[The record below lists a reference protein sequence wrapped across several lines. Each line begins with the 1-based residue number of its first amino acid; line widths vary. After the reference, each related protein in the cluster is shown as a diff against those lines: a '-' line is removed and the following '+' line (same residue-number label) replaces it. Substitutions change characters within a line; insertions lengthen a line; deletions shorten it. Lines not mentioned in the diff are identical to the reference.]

1 MKLDY
6 GAQLSPCPI
15 ALSIGT
21 LIKPKL
27 LDIAKLSFDKFS
39 YYEFLLK
46 LSPDTFYTKLNS
58 EVGTEYWNSLSDDER
73 DSITLYDLILE
84 NETLQD
90 LFVEIFNFFFE
101 ETVIFEEGVFIILR
115 NPNTDLSNLGEAD
128 IKGIISKDSV
138 MQVLDLI
145 QQVCCINDEEKEDE
159 KNLKFKNSLAE
170 KLFKRMKKA
179 AKEAEA
185 RKKSDVNYTIPNI
198 ISTVSNRHQSINPVN
213 VWDLT
218 IFQLIDAFRRLQ
230 ANEIYE
236 IDATRVS
243 VWGDEKKSFDAA
255 LWYKNQ
261 YDNNSQP
268 I

>member
-6 GAQLSPCPI
+6 GTQLSPYPI
-15 ALSIGT
+15 ELSIGT

-27 LDIAKLSFDKFS
+27 SDIAKLSFDKFG

-46 LSPDTFYTKLNS
+46 LSPETFYSSLNS
-58 EVGTEYWNSLSDDER
+58 EVGAEYWESLPNDER
-73 DSITLYDLILE
+73 DSITLYNLILE
-84 NETLQD
+84 NETLKD
-90 LFVEIFNFFFE
+90 LFVEIFNFFFK
-101 ETVIFEEGVFIILR
+101 ETVIFEEGVFIILQ
-115 NPNTDLSNLGEAD
+115 NPNADLSELGETD
-128 IKGIISKDSV
+128 IKGIISEDSI

-179 AKEAEA
+179 AKEAET

-198 ISTVSNRHQSINPVN
+198 ISTVSNKHQSINPVN

-218 IFQLIDAFRRLQ
+218 VFQLIDSFRRLQ
-230 ANEIYE
+230 TNEIYG

-243 VWGDEKKSFDAA
+243 VWGDEKKTFDAA

-261 YDNNSQP
+261 YDNNGQP